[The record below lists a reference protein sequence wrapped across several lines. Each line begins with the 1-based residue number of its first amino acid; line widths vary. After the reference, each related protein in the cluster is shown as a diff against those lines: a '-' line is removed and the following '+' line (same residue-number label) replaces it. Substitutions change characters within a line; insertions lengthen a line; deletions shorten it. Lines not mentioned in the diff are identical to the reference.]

1 MHLTRYA
8 KHSFAASEEEGLSAR
23 FAPLDEENRLRAVQD
38 LLSFS
43 RRQGETIDAL
53 ISRFD
58 ITRQMAH
65 REGGGAISIETA
77 ALILLRACAVTS
89 EQFQTLTQ
97 PFGLRLPMS
106 DPESQQMCHHL
117 RRLAHIV
124 ERHPNNIASGLRQHS
139 HFSQTYLAEADTGS
153 SHSSE
158 PWLHQPRS
166 GDWSNPGGMGSL
178 NQTDWAFQA
187 TVTEGGYSETDS
199 ATSSDQ
205 DEPIAMDD
213 LQGMTNSQADEYLF
227 GQYQQAKKRWRRFT
241 GKPVRALRR
250 TLHRKGKGKGKRGRT
265 VSLCVAAPA
274 GQRTICVQDALVGA
288 TVRLAPPLRTAD
300 VQGPS
305 GSLGSTMQQNIAQV
319 QAHQLQSRNPSRS
332 HRGSDSVPS
341 VFMQF
346 SGIAHN
352 TPYQEASQAHAGT
365 MFQQSQ
371 VPTFQAAPVAPPYTQ
386 LTSMFGQVHALR
398 SEESASRAAARQS
411 IAAGGAEHTD
421 AEEPRRSAFQGFVS
435 SCTVCLEEFSPGD
448 EVCRMRCGHVFHTM
462 CVGELAAQ
470 NEIEVDP
477 QGLVRIVCPNCRTTT
492 QVLRAWRYPALSGM
506 HTPPTQESDA
516 QAEPDSGGTPVRDG
530 EGLRDDDEAPEVPT
544 EARVPDAEDPSLDI
558 PSAFPWWPVPEHC
571 CDPPEAVQA
580 TAYHSNVRL
589 ADGRVGLLVDPGS
602 YGNLVGAQWLEE
614 ASRQMPHLP
623 SMTTRAQPLQ
633 VGGVGKGAQV
643 CREDCRLPIAMTR
656 QDGSITTGT
665 FSSPV
670 VLQSGCPAL
679 LGLKALQDNRAILD
693 LGKKQL
699 HFVGQG
705 EPTLVLPPGSE
716 TFQLEAA
723 VSGHLLLPCA
733 ARGPASAGE
742 HHLFSESD
750 AAECHLVSPAG
761 ERSEHERIC
770 QEACACFDPVKAM
783 QVVVDIACK
792 LHQGEGTSSSQ
803 RFEGSQGL
811 SLCFGAYTYG
821 GKQGITKITAER
833 PWLTQL
839 ICRTLAH
846 AVPAEEY
853 TSFMLLKDSE
863 APMHIDKYNHGK
875 NIVLPLKLPPHGGG
889 LWVELRPGDKVSGEV
904 AVHHDGST
912 HVAGQ
917 VFKLQVGVPQTFCP
931 KARHATEP
939 WTRGHRVVIAA
950 YTTGGYARLAAPEAR
965 ELTSLGFAMPSG
977 SVRQVQEALLAESQ
991 SSQDSPVHSKPL
1003 QQDQQVHEAAQVESK
1018 SSQDWSV
1025 HSKSSETR
1033 PTGASASS
1041 AKHRRSSC
1049 MTVIRRVLLISL
1061 FHSSASAFLSQGWE
1075 PTRFRPLELLR
1086 SGFDDAVSRLKQD
1099 EYSALWVDLADARHF
1114 GGQERTSQICSRLAV
1129 LFTWA
1134 ERQAVPVILAAS
1146 RRTAWNHPGFK
1157 QLVDRGQFY
1166 TSHHS
1171 WCRLGARISAATSA
1185 ERHKVLST
1193 IRLPNHDCRCS
1204 TEIEHV
1210 FDLDDKS
1217 PGSAKI
1223 RAQAEQT
1230 VVASIVAALGRVLDA
1245 GQGSPK
1251 PSDPVDATSFSTS
1264 TTTDFVCATCG
1275 LMQAGPGCR
1284 FCDADSIRTFSVLS
1298 PASPASSSNQEPC
1311 KVEPQAPNDCY
1322 PTESKLMQR
1331 QKQKANKAAGIEP
1344 TVQRRHKHVEQHF
1357 DDCGEDLSS
1366 LSFPVAGNL
1375 LDDSDSSGDDA
1386 GQIADALVNRQ
1397 LNAFETWT
1405 RCGSTGDQVPA
1416 FTPETVVAV
1425 DVDEMQSILSSAS
1438 YTSWGVEIVELFG
1451 GQGQTSRLCV
1461 RRKLRAGHN
1470 FELLTGVNLADPV
1483 AQRKVLGYISIAKP
1497 LVVVM
1502 APVCSPYGP
1511 LGNWNRII
1519 NPGAWQQSVGNAE
1532 PLAAFSGRVAE
1543 VQLTQQRYFL
1553 IEQPYPSKLY
1563 EVDPWPKVR
1572 QHPKCVRV
1580 VFHQCMLGQSVQG
1593 LLAKKPTELVANHRC
1608 LIAAFE
1614 GLQCDNSHAHAQL
1627 LGGRAH
1633 QTQRWPVQMCSKIA
1647 HGINILTRKLVHEG
1661 ALAGNVCKKRATGD
1675 AYVAGCVYPS
1685 VSAGT
1690 DEAGDSQQPESSE
1703 AWRGCKGCLWRLHR
1717 GDPLHSRVRGVCKYP
1732 DDETFIFDCPGCK
1745 ARKNRLSPLLVS
1757 QRLWVLYWIDTR
1769 SMLADALTKG
1779 SCSRELITAA
1789 MSGNLLMPQP
1799 YEIQEI
1805 RR

>member
-1 MHLTRYA
+1 
-8 KHSFAASEEEGLSAR
+8 
-23 FAPLDEENRLRAVQD
+23 
-38 LLSFS
+38 
-43 RRQGETIDAL
+43 
-53 ISRFD
+53 
-58 ITRQMAH
+58 
-65 REGGGAISIETA
+65 
-77 ALILLRACAVTS
+77 
-89 EQFQTLTQ
+89 
-97 PFGLRLPMS
+97 
-106 DPESQQMCHHL
+106 
-117 RRLAHIV
+117 
-124 ERHPNNIASGLRQHS
+124 
-139 HFSQTYLAEADTGS
+139 
-153 SHSSE
+153 
-158 PWLHQPRS
+158 
-166 GDWSNPGGMGSL
+166 
-178 NQTDWAFQA
+178 
-187 TVTEGGYSETDS
+187 
-199 ATSSDQ
+199 
-205 DEPIAMDD
+205 
-213 LQGMTNSQADEYLF
+213 
-227 GQYQQAKKRWRRFT
+227 
-241 GKPVRALRR
+241 
-250 TLHRKGKGKGKRGRT
+250 
-265 VSLCVAAPA
+265 
-274 GQRTICVQDALVGA
+274 
-288 TVRLAPPLRTAD
+288 
-300 VQGPS
+300 
-305 GSLGSTMQQNIAQV
+305 
-319 QAHQLQSRNPSRS
+319 
-332 HRGSDSVPS
+332 
-341 VFMQF
+341 
-346 SGIAHN
+346 
-352 TPYQEASQAHAGT
+352 
-365 MFQQSQ
+365 
-371 VPTFQAAPVAPPYTQ
+371 
-386 LTSMFGQVHALR
+386 MFGQVHALR

-435 SCTVCLEEFSPGD
+435 SCTVCLEEFSSGD

-571 CDPPEAVQA
+571 CDPPEAVQT

-889 LWVELRPGDKVSGEV
+889 LWVELRPGDKVTGEV

-1185 ERHKVLST
+1185 ARHKVLST

-1275 LMQAGPGCR
+1275 LMQAGLAV
-1284 FCDADSIRTFSVLS
+1284 FA
-1298 PASPASSSNQEPC
+1298 
-1311 KVEPQAPNDCY
+1311 
-1322 PTESKLMQR
+1322 MQ
-1331 QKQKANKAAGIEP
+1331 I
-1344 TVQRRHKHVEQHF
+1344 
-1357 DDCGEDLSS
+1357 
-1366 LSFPVAGNL
+1366 
-1375 LDDSDSSGDDA
+1375 
-1386 GQIADALVNRQ
+1386 
-1397 LNAFETWT
+1397 
-1405 RCGSTGDQVPA
+1405 
-1416 FTPETVVAV
+1416 
-1425 DVDEMQSILSSAS
+1425 
-1438 YTSWGVEIVELFG
+1438 LFG
-1451 GQGQTSRLCV
+1451 HIPC
-1461 RRKLRAGHN
+1461 
-1470 FELLTGVNLADPV
+1470 
-1483 AQRKVLGYISIAKP
+1483 
-1497 LVVVM
+1497 
-1502 APVCSPYGP
+1502 
-1511 LGNWNRII
+1511 
-1519 NPGAWQQSVGNAE
+1519 
-1532 PLAAFSGRVAE
+1532 
-1543 VQLTQQRYFL
+1543 
-1553 IEQPYPSKLY
+1553 
-1563 EVDPWPKVR
+1563 
-1572 QHPKCVRV
+1572 
-1580 VFHQCMLGQSVQG
+1580 
-1593 LLAKKPTELVANHRC
+1593 
-1608 LIAAFE
+1608 
-1614 GLQCDNSHAHAQL
+1614 
-1627 LGGRAH
+1627 
-1633 QTQRWPVQMCSKIA
+1633 
-1647 HGINILTRKLVHEG
+1647 
-1661 ALAGNVCKKRATGD
+1661 
-1675 AYVAGCVYPS
+1675 
-1685 VSAGT
+1685 
-1690 DEAGDSQQPESSE
+1690 
-1703 AWRGCKGCLWRLHR
+1703 
-1717 GDPLHSRVRGVCKYP
+1717 
-1732 DDETFIFDCPGCK
+1732 
-1745 ARKNRLSPLLVS
+1745 
-1757 QRLWVLYWIDTR
+1757 
-1769 SMLADALTKG
+1769 
-1779 SCSRELITAA
+1779 
-1789 MSGNLLMPQP
+1789 
-1799 YEIQEI
+1799 
-1805 RR
+1805 